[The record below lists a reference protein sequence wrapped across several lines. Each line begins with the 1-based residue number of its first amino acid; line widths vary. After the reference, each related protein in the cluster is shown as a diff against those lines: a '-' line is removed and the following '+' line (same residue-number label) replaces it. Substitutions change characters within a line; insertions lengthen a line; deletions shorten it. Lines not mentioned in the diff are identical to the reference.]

1 MMLRDLHDR
10 AYVYVDGELK
20 KTFDVMKP
28 DGLIKRIMKKD
39 GLLLNLKNE
48 ETELGILV
56 DAMGRVNYG
65 EHLMDRKGISAVNL
79 NLQTVMDYEVT
90 TLPLD
95 NIEKLDFLRQRL
107 QSGTVLEKRAAEDAL
122 SAGRAPE
129 RGKRDCS
136 AGAGALR

>member
-95 NIEKLDFLRQRL
+95 NIEKLDLARFT
-107 QSGTVLEKRAAEDAL
+107 STASIWDGTGKKGRRRRSICRA
-122 SAGRAPE
+122 
-129 RGKRDCS
+129 CS
-136 AGAGALR
+136 